1 MNDGRTLERHPK
13 IFLLYFFTK
22 ISDKTVEMINK
33 TVKMMIKLMIKDSF
47 NVTMEMV
54 PVATKPNAPIIK
66 DSPIDNPNRFRS
78 SSLTLFRWYSCR
90 RLMKP
95 QQSKTE
101 TVIKRTPVVNKMMPN
116 ANMLS
121 RFS

>member
-1 MNDGRTLERHPK
+1 
-13 IFLLYFFTK
+13 
-22 ISDKTVEMINK
+22 
-33 TVKMMIKLMIKDSF
+33 
-47 NVTMEMV
+47 
-54 PVATKPNAPIIK
+54 
-66 DSPIDNPNRFRS
+66 
-78 SSLTLFRWYSCR
+78 
-90 RLMKP
+90 MKP

>member
-1 MNDGRTLERHPK
+1 
-13 IFLLYFFTK
+13 
-22 ISDKTVEMINK
+22 MINK

-66 DSPIDNPNRFRS
+66 DIPIDNPNRFRS
-78 SSLTLFRWYSCR
+78 SSFTLFRWYSWR
-90 RLMKP
+90 RLRKP